1 MVEGTAE
8 WTQAPERGAGWAMRS
23 LLFALNILGYTV
35 ARIFLIPIAAYF
47 VITGGRS
54 RRASRNYLAR
64 LHAIDRSAPKP
75 TLFQVYLHHLEFA
88 HVLMERALLWQGKTN
103 KFQFSGHGK
112 ELLEGGSKI
121 GSVLLGAHFGSFDA
135 LRILAKEMN
144 CRVNVVMYRAHAQK
158 INKLLEDLNPDTN
171 VQVIEM
177 TPGDTEG
184 VLKLKECI
192 ERGEHVAMLADRV
205 APGARQRAVDVD
217 FLGAKASFPE
227 GPWLLAS
234 VFACPVIFVSAART
248 GPRSY
253 YVSVDQLADV
263 IVRQPQVLQGHIQ
276 KYARRLETHCRRYPR
291 QWFNFYDFWNVPG
304 AKEK

>member
-1 MVEGTAE
+1 MPESTAE
-8 WTQAPERGAGWAMRS
+8 WTQAPERGANWAMRI

-35 ARIFLIPIAAYF
+35 ARVFLIPIAAYF
-47 VITGGRS
+47 VITGGQS
-54 RRASRNYLAR
+54 RRASRAYLAR
-64 LHAIDRSAPKP
+64 LHAIDQSAPKP

-88 HVLMERALLWQGKTN
+88 HVLMERALLWQGKTK

-112 ELLEGGSKI
+112 ELLEGSGKL
-121 GSVLLGAHFGSFDA
+121 GLVLLGAHFGSFDA

-158 INKLLEDLNPDTN
+158 INKLLQDLNPDTN

-184 VLKLKECI
+184 VLKLKQCI
-192 ERGEHVAMLADRV
+192 ERGEHVAMLADRL
-205 APGARQRAVDVD
+205 APVARQRAVEVD

-253 YVSVDQLADV
+253 YVSVDQLADA
-263 IVRQPQVLQGHIQ
+263 IVRQPQILQGHIQ

-291 QWFNFYDFWNVPG
+291 QWFNFYDFWNLPP
-304 AKEK
+304 ANKK

>member
-1 MVEGTAE
+1 MVEPTAE
-8 WTQAPERGAGWAMRS
+8 WTEAPERGANWAMRS
-23 LLFALNILGYTV
+23 LLFALNILGYSV

-47 VITGGRS
+47 VLTGGRS
-54 RRASRNYLAR
+54 RRASRDYLAR
-64 LHAIDRSAPKP
+64 LHAIDPSAPKP

-112 ELLEGGSKI
+112 ELLEGSTKL

-144 CRVNVVMYRAHAQK
+144 CRVNVVMYRAHAQR
-158 INKLLEDLNPDTN
+158 INKLLEELNPDTN
-171 VQVIEM
+171 IQVIEM

-184 VLKLKECI
+184 VLKLKQCI

-205 APGARQRAVDVD
+205 APGARQRALEVD

-234 VFACPVIFVSAART
+234 IFACPVIFVSAART

-253 YVSVDQLADV
+253 YVSVDPLADV
-263 IVRQPQVLQGHIQ
+263 IVRQPQIMEAHIQ

-291 QWFNFYDFWNVPG
+291 QWFNFYDFWNVRPSN
-304 AKEK
+304 EK

>member
-1 MVEGTAE
+1 MAEPTAE
-8 WTQAPERGAGWAMRS
+8 WTQAPERGADWAMRS

-35 ARIFLIPIAAYF
+35 GRIFLIPIAAYF

-54 RRASRNYLAR
+54 RRASREYLAR
-64 LHAIDRSAPKP
+64 LHALDRSAPKP

-88 HVLMERALLWQGKTN
+88 HVLMERALLWQGKTD

-112 ELLEGGSKI
+112 ELLEGSGKL

-158 INKLLEDLNPDTN
+158 INKLLEDLNPDAN

-184 VLKLKECI
+184 VLKLKQCI

-205 APGARQRAVDVD
+205 APGSRQRAVDVD
-217 FLGAKASFPE
+217 FLGAEASFPE

-234 VFACPVIFVSAART
+234 IFACPVIFVSAART

-253 YVSVDQLADV
+253 YVSVDPLADL
-263 IVRQPQVLQGHIQ
+263 IVRQPQILEGHIQ

-291 QWFNFYDFWNVPG
+291 QWFNFYDFWNVPPN
-304 AKEK
+304 KK

>member
-1 MVEGTAE
+1 MAEPTAE
-8 WTQAPERGAGWAMRS
+8 WTQAPERGADWAMRS

-35 ARIFLIPIAAYF
+35 GRIFLIPIAAYF

-54 RRASRNYLAR
+54 RRASREYLAR
-64 LHAIDRSAPKP
+64 LHALDRSAPKP

-88 HVLMERALLWQGKTN
+88 HVLMERALLWQGKTD

-112 ELLEGGSKI
+112 ELLESSGKL

-184 VLKLKECI
+184 VLKLKQCI
-192 ERGEHVAMLADRV
+192 ERGLHQFNGIGRWGGRDVCLQLRPACEPVLERDQALGVREFRRHTPRRAARRTARL
-205 APGARQRAVDVD
+205 RQRAEPRDRFGVV
-217 FLGAKASFPE
+217 LAVGAQQRLRLVLQMFNAGTRGKIRGHEASFC
-227 GPWLLAS
+227 
-234 VFACPVIFVSAART
+234 V
-248 GPRSY
+248 
-253 YVSVDQLADV
+253 
-263 IVRQPQVLQGHIQ
+263 
-276 KYARRLETHCRRYPR
+276 ARRPH
-291 QWFNFYDFWNVPG
+291 
-304 AKEK
+304 